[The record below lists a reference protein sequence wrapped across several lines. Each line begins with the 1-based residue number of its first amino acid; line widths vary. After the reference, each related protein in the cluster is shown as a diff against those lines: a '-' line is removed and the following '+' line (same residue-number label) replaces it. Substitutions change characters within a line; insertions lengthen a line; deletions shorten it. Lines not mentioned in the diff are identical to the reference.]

1 MGPGQHGDT
10 TIRLDENHWVLSAIF
25 GAALVVVGVLMMAWH
40 RKSWT
45 LQQDD
50 PGFNQ
55 WDLKRLKSRYR
66 RRMQTSGM
74 IAVMGV
80 MLGVGD
86 VLIWQQ
92 GPVVAT
98 VYWIGVIALGGWLLL
113 LGLGDLLSVRVDSKL
128 ARAELQRIGQK
139 REVLEAELEEIRR
152 RGSNGEAGSNGEH

>member
-55 WDLKRLKSRYR
+55 WDLKS
-66 RRMQTSGM
+66 
-74 IAVMGV
+74 
-80 MLGVGD
+80 
-86 VLIWQQ
+86 
-92 GPVVAT
+92 
-98 VYWIGVIALGGWLLL
+98 
-113 LGLGDLLSVRVDSKL
+113 
-128 ARAELQRIGQK
+128 
-139 REVLEAELEEIRR
+139 
-152 RGSNGEAGSNGEH
+152 